1 MGYAVRMP
9 QLGMTME
16 EGIVVEWR
24 ADVGEP
30 VAAGEVVAV
39 IESEKTTNDVEARE
53 DGTVVERFVDEEVP
67 VEPGHPI
74 AYVGEDGES
83 VPDEIRAELA
93 GDSSSDGTD
102 DGSKPATATTV
113 DTSRDDRRKVSPR
126 ARSYAAENDVSLAGI
141 EGTGP
146 DGAVIERDVIAA
158 AEGGTGREEATATE
172 AAPTGEVVGRGI
184 YEERTQSQMRRTVA
198 ERMTASAREAP
209 QVTLNRRIPVEDV
222 FEVKDR
228 LEADRDVDVSLT
240 DFIIAAVVDAVEEYP
255 EFNAVYEDG
264 VHRLA
269 GNVNVGVAVDVENG
283 LVTPVIRGVNRL
295 TLEEINRER
304 TRLVSRV
311 LDGEYTGDDF
321 ADGTF
326 TISNLGHFDV
336 DSFDPI
342 LNPPEVAILGVGA
355 VRTEL
360 DPESLEPVRT
370 LGLSLTFDHRAVDG
384 ADASRFLGAIADA
397 LSRPLGLVT
406 LGEQA
411 DSTGSFREVAGTATR
426 ERVATASLEEGMQAT
441 VRSRRFEWDVDEPP
455 KHGGEDTAPSPVEQF
470 LGSLSS
476 CLTLMISNIAD
487 RRDVELEDVDVTA
500 QAAPEEGRIERIDVE
515 VDIVSGA
522 DEQLVSRVVQ
532 TAERAC
538 FVNQVVDDDLERSL
552 ELTVTAP

>member
-1 MGYAVRMP
+1 
-9 QLGMTME
+9 MTME

-24 ADVGEP
+24 ADVGDP
-30 VAAGEVVAV
+30 VEAGEVVAV

-74 AYVGEDGES
+74 AYVGDDGES
-83 VPDEIRAELA
+83 VPDEVRAELA
-93 GDSSSDGTD
+93 GDSSSDATD
-102 DGSKPATATTV
+102 DGSEPATATTTV
-113 DTSRDDRRKVSPR
+113 ETSRDGRRKVSPR

-146 DGAVIERDVIAA
+146 EGAVIERDVIAA
-158 AEGGTGREEATATE
+158 AEGRTGREEAPAAE
-172 AAPTGEVVGRGI
+172 VAPTGEVVGRGI
-184 YEERTQSQMRRTVA
+184 YEERARSGMRRTVA

-209 QVTLNRRIPVEDV
+209 QVTLNRRIPVDDV

-228 LEADRDVDVSLT
+228 LATDRDVDVSLT
-240 DFIIAAVVDAVEEYP
+240 DFIVAAVVDAVEEYP

-264 VHRLA
+264 VHKLA
-269 GNVNVGVAVDVENG
+269 ANVNVGVAVDVENG
-283 LVTPVIRGVNRL
+283 LVTPVIRGANRL
-295 TLEEINRER
+295 TLEEIDRER

-311 LDGEYTGDDF
+311 LEGEYTGDDF

-326 TISNLGHFDV
+326 TISNLGHFDI

-342 LNPPEVAILGVGA
+342 LNPPEVAILGVGS

-397 LSRPLGLVT
+397 LSRPLGLVN
-406 LGEQA
+406 LGERA
-411 DSTGSFREVAGTATR
+411 DSTGSFREVAGGATE
-426 ERVATASLEEGMQAT
+426 ERVATASLDEGMQAT

-476 CLTLMISNIAD
+476 CLTLMISNVAD
-487 RRDVELEDVDVTA
+487 RRDVPLEDVDVTTRA
-500 QAAPEEGRIERIDVE
+500 SPEEGRIERIDVE
-515 VDIVSGA
+515 VTVVSEA
-522 DEQLVSRVVQ
+522 DEQMVSRVVQ

-552 ELTVTAP
+552 EVTVTAPDRERG